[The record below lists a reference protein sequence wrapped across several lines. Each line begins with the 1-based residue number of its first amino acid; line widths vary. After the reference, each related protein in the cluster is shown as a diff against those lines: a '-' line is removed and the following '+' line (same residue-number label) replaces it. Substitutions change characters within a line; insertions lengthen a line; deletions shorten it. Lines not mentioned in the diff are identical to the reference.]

1 MYLRFPNFGNL
12 KKYLGGEL
20 MSAFVLKIIACITM
34 FIDHIGYVIFDGTSY
49 FNYIGRIAFPI
60 FAFQIA
66 QGYVHTRNVKKY
78 LIRLLIFAFL
88 SQFPFMLFYSIIS
101 NDFTVNVIFT
111 LLFGLFGI
119 IVYDKTNKILGILI
133 TISIG
138 IIAQICHFDYGLYGV
153 ISVLLFYIFRNR
165 KVLLILAF
173 DIATLINYLFRI
185 IYSIS
190 EYGKQ
195 YADYFLDFYFP
206 LCICTILSSIFIY
219 LYNGKKGHDSKY
231 LLYLFYPL
239 HLLLIYMLST
249 I

>member
-1 MYLRFPNFGNL
+1 
-12 KKYLGGEL
+12 
-20 MSAFVLKIIACITM
+20 MSAFVLKIIACVTM

-60 FAFQIA
+60 FAFQIG
-66 QGYVHTRNVKKY
+66 QGYIHTRNIKKY
-78 LIRLLIFAFL
+78 IIRLLIFAL
-88 SQFPFMLFYSIIS
+88 VSQFPFMLFYSIIS
-101 NDFTVNVIFT
+101 DDFTINVIFT
-111 LLFGLFGI
+111 LLFGLLSI
-119 IVYDKTNKILGILI
+119 LAYDKTNKILGILSAC
-133 TISIG
+133 SIG

-153 ISVLLFYIFRNR
+153 ITILLFYIFRTR

-173 DIATLINYLFRI
+173 DIVTLIHYLLRI
-185 IYSIS
+185 IYSIL

-195 YADYFLDFYFP
+195 YTDYFLDFYFP
-206 LCICTILSSIFIY
+206 LCLCTILSSIFIY
-219 LYNGKKGHDSKY
+219 LYNEKKGHDSKY